1 LWLSAAS
8 GKTRGVGNAAA
19 SQSPNGT
26 DWPSLMFRA
35 AGGRTTR
42 TIARSTRPRSISGS
56 GRGDDHLL
64 SLSLPRLRLALHFAP
79 SRRRSPPR
87 FGRRPCPLRLS
98 RRPRTGGAQRCL
110 LHRLQD
116 ATRRCNHLRAQKC
129 IRGQGSLPQAL
140 RRSAAGANEMGGRGG
155 VRKRAKATERAQM
168 ERRRQKLERR
178 KARKA
183 RQPCFL
189 RRVKT

>member
-1 LWLSAAS
+1 VAERSVWEDPRRGQRRRKPEPEWHRLAELDVPSGRWTYYQDYRPFNQTPLDKWERKRRRPPTVAITAAP
-8 GKTRGVGNAAA
+8 AAR
-19 SQSPNGT
+19 T
-26 DWPSLMFRA
+26 SL
-35 AGGRTTR
+35 
-42 TIARSTRPRSISGS
+42 RSEPLDAHHQGS
-56 GRGDDHLL
+56 GADLV
-64 SLSLPRLRLALHFAP
+64 
-79 SRRRSPPR
+79 
-87 FGRRPCPLRLS
+87 PCAFPDGHGLVERKGVCCIGS
-98 RRPRTGGAQRCL
+98 KTPHAAVTIYE
-110 LHRLQD
+110 HK
-116 ATRRCNHLRAQKC
+116 KC